1 MQGLIWGAVG
11 KALATTPL
19 ETWHPSSQEI
29 NVLMA
34 CMSRKDDVHDKAAAR
49 SRPELLRGSLVLRL
63 SRT

>member
-34 CMSRKDDVHDKAAAR
+34 CMSRR
-49 SRPELLRGSLVLRL
+49 MMYMTRLLLLLLVRGQS
-63 SRT
+63 S